1 MDVGSG
7 AAALNILT
15 IMVVIVAVGF
25 GVYGYNKF
33 KRG

>member
-15 IMVVIVAVGF
+15 IMVVIVAIGF

-33 KRG
+33 KNG

>member
-1 MDVGSG
+1 MDIGSG

-15 IMVVIVAVGF
+15 IMVLIVAVGF